1 MVSPQRSNR
10 KDQGQEGTRPRERGS
25 GAALLAMR
33 LGREEG
39 HLWGL
44 THPAGKRQAP
54 GEAPQAS
61 SSGLHRRRP
70 TDGKKEAMPILQGSG
85 DGGSH
90 TVVGEGWGRVPDS
103 GIVTRYK
110 TRPGD
115 WQVLGDE

>member
-1 MVSPQRSNR
+1 MVSPQRSSG
-10 KDQGQEGTRPRERGS
+10 KDQGQEGSRPRERG
-25 GAALLAMR
+25 GRAAQLAMR

-61 SSGLHRRRP
+61 SSGLHCRRP
-70 TDGKKEAMPILQGSG
+70 TDGKKEAMPTLQGSS
-85 DGGSH
+85 DGGLH

-103 GIVTRYK
+103 GIVTWYK
-110 TRPGD
+110 MGPGD
-115 WQVLGDE
+115 WRVLGDD